1 MAKYPSAMKNEK
13 EVLELIKERR
23 SSRVPFDPG
32 RPIAKADLDKI
43 LEAGSWAPTA
53 HNMQNFEIVIVDD
66 GKVLKKISKIKGQ
79 ISMTF
84 IKENYTQLSFSKEEL
99 LKKKTGIMGNMFPR
113 SWVTPGAK
121 IDKNSDTRPMFSSP
135 LLSVVLY
142 DPAKRA
148 PASGGDFLGIMSLG
162 CVMENMW
169 IMASAL
175 GLSFHVVSS
184 LGSGSMEKE
193 VKRILGI
200 PKRLRIAFTF
210 RLGYPAAKPETY
222 LRVRRDIQDFTHHN
236 RYRRRTSGR

>member
-1 MAKYPSAMKNEK
+1 MMKNGR
-13 EVLELIKERR
+13 EVLRLIKERH
-23 SSRVPFDPG
+23 SSRVRFNPS
-32 RPIAKADLDKI
+32 RPIAKADLEKI

-66 GKVLKKISKIKGQ
+66 AKILKEIHKIKGQ
-79 ISMTF
+79 ISLTF
-84 IKENYTQLSFSKEEL
+84 IRENYRQLSFSEEEL

-121 IDKNSDTRPMFSSP
+121 IDKNSDTRPVLSSP
-135 LLSVVLY
+135 LLGVVLY
-142 DPAKRA
+142 DPARRA
-148 PASGGDFLGIMSLG
+148 PASEGDFLGIMSLG

-200 PKRLRIAFTF
+200 PKKFRIAFTF
-210 RLGYPAAKPETY
+210 RLGYPVTKPGIY
-222 LRVRRDIQDFTHHN
+222 LRVRREIKDFTHYN
-236 RYRRRTSGR
+236 RYRKRTGGR

>member
-1 MAKYPSAMKNEK
+1 MAKHPSMMKNEK
-13 EVLELIKERR
+13 EVLGLIKERR

-32 RPIAKADLDKI
+32 RPIARTDLDKI

-53 HNMQNFEIVIVDD
+53 HNMQNFEVVIVDD
-66 GKVLKKISKIKGQ
+66 RKVLKEINEIRGQ

-84 IKENYTQLSFSKEEL
+84 IKENYKQLSFSKEEL

-121 IDKNSDTRPMFSSP
+121 IDRNSDTRPMLPSP
-135 LLSVVLY
+135 LLGVVLY
-142 DPAKRA
+142 DPARRA
-148 PASGGDFLGIMSLG
+148 PASEGDFLGIMSLG

-175 GLSFHVVSS
+175 GLGFHVVSS
-184 LGSGSMEKE
+184 LGAGSMEKE

-200 PKRLRIAFTF
+200 PEETEDRVHVPSRVPGRRSRALSARSP
-210 RLGYPAAKPETY
+210 GYQGLHSP
-222 LRVRRDIQDFTHHN
+222 Q
-236 RYRRRTSGR
+236 